1 MSKNKTVFL
10 FINGFGCN
18 TSFQQNIVFDTDI
31 IDKIEDVLKSITTQ
45 NDNKYIVN
53 DKVFSLNEIKKLTDK
68 LSKLKSNDFTYN
80 LVYLLQNK
88 YVSNILNDLYLIYL
102 IHIYNIKQ
110 DLQKVHVLCDPST
123 TNQLKNIGTH
133 FCNFDRYSNRRSMN
147 VEDNK
152 YYEVSLN
159 CVLDYL
165 KDKKY
170 NNIIVIGHSYGG
182 ATVSKIAKYLNNSN
196 LPQTQLSKLQMATI
210 GSVYIPPI
218 KKTNKIKLFHYVNRN
233 DPAYTKCARVIDTQL
248 YPNLLIMKST
258 RSSFRE
264 DESFIKI
271 FNEKNIGAHIEYNE
285 VIKTIVEK
293 NNTKIDIN
301 KLE

>member
-1 MSKNKTVFL
+1 MSKNKTVFI
-10 FINGFGCN
+10 FINGLGCN
-18 TSFQQNIVFDTDI
+18 ISFQQNIVFDPDI
-31 IDKIEDVLKSITTQ
+31 IDKIEDVLKNITVQ
-45 NDNKYIVN
+45 KDSKYIVN
-53 DKVFSLNEIKKLTDK
+53 DTVFSLDEIKKLTDK
-68 LSKLKSNDFTYN
+68 LTKLRTNNITYN
-80 LVYLLQNK
+80 LVYLLKTK
-88 YVSNILNDLYLIYL
+88 YILNILNDLYLIYL
-102 IHIYNIKQ
+102 TRIYNIRQ
-110 DLQKVHVLCDPST
+110 DLEKVHVLCDPT
-123 TNQLKNIGTH
+123 TKNQLKNIGTY

-152 YYEVSLN
+152 YYETSLN

-196 LPQTQLSKLQMATI
+196 LPQTQLAKLQMATI
-210 GSVYIPPI
+210 GSIYIPPI

-233 DPAYTKCARVIDTQL
+233 DPAYTKCARIIDIQL
-248 YPNLLIMKST
+248 YPNLFIMEST

-264 DESFIKI
+264 DEAFIKI
-271 FNEKNIGAHIEYNE
+271 FNEKNIGAHMDYTTI
-285 VIKTIVEK
+285 IKTIVEK

>member
-1 MSKNKTVFL
+1 MSKNKTVFI
-10 FINGFGCN
+10 FINGLGCN

-31 IDKIEDVLKSITTQ
+31 IDKIEDVLKNMTTQ
-45 NDNKYIVN
+45 KDNKYIVN
-53 DKVFSLNEIKKLTDK
+53 DNVFSLNEIKKLTDK
-68 LSKLKSNDFTYN
+68 LTTLRTNNITYS
-80 LVYLLQNK
+80 LVYLLKSK
-88 YVSNILNDLYLIYL
+88 YILNILNDLYLIYL
-102 IHIYNIKQ
+102 TRIYNIKQ
-110 DLQKVHVLCDPST
+110 DFQKVHVLCDPST
-123 TNQLKNIGTH
+123 KNQIKNIGKY
-133 FCNFDRYSNRRSMN
+133 FCNFDRYSNRTSMN
-147 VEDNK
+147 VADNK
-152 YYEVSLN
+152 YYENSLN
-159 CVLDYL
+159 CVVDYL

-196 LPQTQLSKLQMATI
+196 LPQTQLAKLQMATI

-233 DPAYTKCARVIDTQL
+233 DPAYTKCARIIDTQL
-248 YPNLLIMKST
+248 YPNLFIMEST

-271 FNEKNIGAHIEYNE
+271 FNEKNIGAHMEYNE